1 MKVGVVDCNFFF
13 CVYQE
18 SNNVNDDES
27 KWEEVK
33 ERKKVYAN
41 SNSKMRRTAP
51 IDDGE
56 YR

>member
-1 MKVGVVDCNFFF
+1 
-13 CVYQE
+13 VYQE
-18 SNNVNDDES
+18 SSNVNDDES